1 MSTKIYDF
9 LDNRVLLRASPPN
22 PQKQK
27 PFSSELNMAKDKIK
41 KFRLTDLQLEQLEQH
56 LEKEETNFTDFIH
69 SLIQRE
75 IMKDAFTVRQPEE
88 EIKTPRAK
96 VKTIVEVIKRYQKTD
111 PALLLELS
119 KIGNNINQIA
129 RALNIIKNADAQE
142 QRKLDIFQIYLVLK
156 AIQNELTDLFPSLP
170 RISRQSPERLKKQL
184 SSIELAEGDESAY

>member
-1 MSTKIYDF
+1 
-9 LDNRVLLRASPPN
+9 
-22 PQKQK
+22 
-27 PFSSELNMAKDKIK
+27 MAKDKIK

-88 EIKTPRAK
+88 EKQQRTK

-184 SSIELAEGDESAY
+184 SSIELSEGDESAY